1 MRASLYS
8 LILLLFLAGCATSE
22 TTEVRDTD
30 AGLVTTYAINK
41 ESGEYEGPYTKTDTA
56 GLLMERGHM
65 LNGKLNGMR
74 ELFYP
79 DGAVKVRERYIK
91 GELDDL
97 WEFYHPNGQVELK
110 GYYVRGQMYGRWH
123 KYDSLGNLLEEVL
136 MISNEEYGP
145 FKEYYPNGNIQAEGA
160 YLHGDREDGTLKLYD
175 ETGTLIKTML
185 CYAGR
190 CYTTWEKK

>member
-1 MRASLYS
+1 MRTTCYS
-8 LILLLFLAGCATSE
+8 LILLLFLAGCSANE

-30 AGLVTTYAINK
+30 AGLVTTYEINK
-41 ESGEYEGPYTKTDTA
+41 ESGEYEGPYTKADTT

-65 LNGKLNGMR
+65 LNGKLQGIR
-74 ELFYP
+74 ELYYP
-79 DGAVKVRERYIK
+79 DGGVKVRERYAK

-110 GYYVRGQMYGRWH
+110 GYYVQGQMYGRWH